1 MLNGKWLAMSAG
13 RRAACLLLG
22 SLVLASC
29 GGGGGGSGA
38 PPNQPPPGTFPFPP
52 STEAPQLTG
61 DEVRAIMES
70 AARSIDREMAVAVT
84 DRQGNILGVGVNFD
98 LEAAGCAG
106 SVYPFTGNA
115 PECRDVNLATQLA
128 RTASFFSA
136 DQSPLSSRT
145 VRYISGIH
153 FPPFVRNSGGAALFG
168 IENTNRGCAFDAGF
182 PDGGNF
188 NPGKGIPRATNLA
201 SFLRVQGGDAP
212 LSCQNGVGANG
223 LLGCTNGIASVPGGI
238 PVFKLDTVGTTPP
251 SFRLAGGIGVI
262 LRDTPLE
269 PDPPASQD
277 LTDDFETG
285 AFPPQRFLR
294 LAYDDEDENNTK
306 GTLINRDFNLGE
318 LAARA
323 FAGDVNVV
331 DPRIKPVGL
340 VNVCGVE
347 PKPACCS
354 SLPEGIPTCLTA
366 LPVDPF
372 TLQLPSPGTI
382 FLDGLELPFV
392 ADNPGSTGVV
402 NSGSG
407 ITRYIVDPGPG
418 TRGTAVPTGY
428 LIGPKAGSGIP
439 GGPPPLS
446 VEEVDAIVQA
456 AIQQADITRAAIRLP
471 LEARARFIIAV
482 SDLNGE
488 LLAVFRQDDAT
499 VFSIDVAVAKSRNV
513 LYFSSPSINPQ
524 DTRDSPGFGQD
535 LGLAFAPGTAITN
548 RTISFGSQP
557 IYPSGIDGTQPGP
570 FRTVFLNDL
579 LNACT
584 NGLEPANGRQNGI
597 VFFPGSAPLYRDGV
611 LVAGLGVSGDG
622 VEQDDLVT
630 ERGTVGYEP
639 AASIRADQIV
649 LRGARFPY
657 LKSNRRPDE

>member
-1 MLNGKWLAMSAG
+1 VLNGKWLATSAC

-22 SLVLASC
+22 AFALAAC
-29 GGGGGGSGA
+29 GGGGGSGSGG
-38 PPNQPPPGTFPFPP
+38 PPSGPSPSFPFPP
-52 STEAPQLTG
+52 STEAPQLLG

-70 AARSIDREMAVAVT
+70 AARSIAREMVVAVT
-84 DRQGNILGVGVNFD
+84 DRQGNILGVGVNFGLQASD
-98 LEAAGCAG
+98 CAG
-106 SVYPFTGNA
+106 TVYPFTGA
-115 PECRDVNLATQLA
+115 SADCRHVNQAIQLA

-182 PDGGNF
+182 PDGGDF
-188 NPGKGIPRATNLA
+188 NTGKGIPRATNLA
-201 SFLRVQGGDAP
+201 SFLRVQGGEAA
-212 LSCQNGVGANG
+212 LSCQNSTAAGQ
-223 LLGCTNGIASVPGGI
+223 LLGCTNGIATVPGGI
-238 PVFKLDTVGTTPP
+238 PIFKLDTQGTP
-251 SFRLAGGIGVI
+251 SFRLSGGIGVV
-262 LRDTPLE
+262 LRDTPFQ

-277 LTDDFETG
+277 LTDDFADG
-285 AFPPQRFLR
+285 AFPPDRFLR
-294 LAYDDEDENNTK
+294 LAYDDEDENNEK

-318 LAARA
+318 FAARA
-323 FAGDVNVV
+323 FAGDVNAV
-331 DPRIKPVGL
+331 DPRIRPAGL
-340 VNVCGVE
+340 VNVCAAE

-354 SLPEGIPTCLTA
+354 NLPEGIPTCLTA

-392 ADNPGSTGVV
+392 ADNPGDTGPV
-402 NSGSG
+402 NTGSG
-407 ITRYIVDPGPG
+407 ITRYIVDPGAG
-418 TRGTAVPTGY
+418 TRGAAVPTGY

-446 VEEVDAIVQA
+446 AGEVDAIVQA

-488 LLAVFRQDDAT
+488 LLALFRQDDAT

-513 LYFSSPSINPQ
+513 IYFSSPSINPL
-524 DTRDSPGFGQD
+524 DTRDSPGFGED

-579 LNACT
+579 LNPCT
-584 NGLEPANGRQNGI
+584 NGLEPSNGRQNGI
-597 VFFPGSAPLYRDGV
+597 VFFPGSAPLYREGV
-611 LVAGLGVSGDG
+611 LVAGLGISGDG